1 MSEFSVWLDEY
12 QRACQSPRSI
22 GSRPCPHC
30 LARALRLV
38 FVVPSPGAES
48 GTAAFWCASCLSG
61 LIPLSAPVP
70 DDAERSVEGTEAVP
84 DYTLVVDTGDPV

>member
-12 QRACQSPRSI
+12 QRIYQRPRSI

-38 FVVPSPGAES
+38 FVVPSPEAES
-48 GTAAFWCASCLSG
+48 GTAAFWCGSCLRG
-61 LIPLSAPVP
+61 LIPLRAPVP
-70 DDAERSVEGTEAVP
+70 ADAERSVEGTEAVP
-84 DYTLVVDTGDPV
+84 NYTLVVDTGDAD